1 MKRGRADQSGIMK
14 LFLRIVIIMMSMWT
28 LILGITLS
36 ITMNYSVKHLEEK
49 IENFLMGT
57 ATSLA
62 GSEMV
67 KEALNSGCCSAG
79 LIQYLDD
86 MVSNT
91 KDLDVITIADTDS
104 IRLYHVVHERIGE
117 EFVGGD
123 QDPVLLG
130 KSYFND
136 AVGTLGMQRR
146 AFCPVYGSDGKTV
159 TGFVVCAATMESLDI
174 VYNEIT
180 DRYWNIAV
188 LVLVI
193 TLVAASMFTLM
204 FNYSLKGFSPEW
216 LVQNYLMQ
224 NDLINSLDEGI
235 VITDE
240 KGSIQLA
247 NKAAEAALGQ
257 KEDILFGRPLDEL
270 ILAENGS
277 SLLGSNLSNAATTRP
292 NVLCSSVV
300 MQNSSGY
307 MLLLKDRTEAVRR
320 AQQLAGTRHII
331 SALRANTHDFMNR
344 LQVIAGLLQMGRYE
358 QVNSYIGKIAAVQTQ
373 AMGPVLQHICNPNVA
388 ALLLGK
394 LGNMREL
401 EISMTLLANSS
412 LPEHSAFL
420 STTDLVTL
428 IGNLVENAI
437 EAINARQSGD
447 PREIVVQITEGESD
461 LLIMVSDTGTGID
474 PGDMPHIYDFGFST
488 KAPSGRGIGM
498 GLVREIVERRN
509 GSIELDSEPEVGT
522 TVTVIFNDPR

>member
-1 MKRGRADQSGIMK
+1 MNRGRNDQFGIMK

-49 IENFLMGT
+49 IDSFLMST

-67 KEALNSGCCSAG
+67 QDALNNGYCSAG

-86 MVSNT
+86 MVSKT

-117 EFVGGD
+117 KVVGGD
-123 QDPVLLG
+123 EADALAG
-130 KSYFND
+130 KTYFSD
-136 AVGTLGMQRR
+136 ATGTLGPQRR
-146 AFCPVYGSDGKTV
+146 ALCPVFGSDGKTV
-159 TGFVVCAATMESLDI
+159 IGIVLCSTTAGSLD
-174 VYNEIT
+174 VVRGEIT
-180 DRYWNIAV
+180 DRYKNIAV

-193 TLVAASMFTLM
+193 TLIAASMFTLM
-204 FNYSLKGFSPEW
+204 FNHSLKGFSPEW

-224 NDLINSLDEGI
+224 AELINALDEGI
-235 VITDE
+235 IIVDE
-240 KGSIQLA
+240 KGRIQLA

-257 KEDILFGRPLDEL
+257 KEDILFGKPLDEL
-270 ILAENGS
+270 ILAKSGN
-277 SLLGSNLSNAATTRP
+277 SLLSGKLSNAATNRP
-292 NVLCSSVV
+292 NVLCSSVEL
-300 MQNSSGY
+300 QSGGSY

-320 AQQLAGTRHII
+320 AQQLAGTQHII

-358 QVNSYIGKIAAVQTQ
+358 QVNSYISKIAAVQTQ
-373 AMGPVLQHICNPNVA
+373 AMSPVLQHICNPNVA

-412 LPEHSAFL
+412 LPERSTFL

-428 IGNLVENAI
+428 IGNLIENAM
-437 EAINARQSGD
+437 EAINARQSGS
-447 PREIVVQITEGESD
+447 PREIVVQITESRSE
-461 LLIMVSDTGTGID
+461 LLIMISDTGTGID
-474 PGDMPHIYDFGFST
+474 PKNMPYIYDFGFST

-498 GLVREIVERRN
+498 GLVREIVERRH
-509 GSIELDSEPEVGT
+509 GSIELDSEPDVGT